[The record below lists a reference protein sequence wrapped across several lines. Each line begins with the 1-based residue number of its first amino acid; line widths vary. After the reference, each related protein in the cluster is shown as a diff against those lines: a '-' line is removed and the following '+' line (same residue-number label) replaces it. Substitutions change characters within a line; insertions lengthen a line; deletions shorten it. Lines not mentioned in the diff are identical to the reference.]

1 LDSAVGAYHP
11 STLVREFDQTGN
23 AALHLTDGFVPLLSK
38 KKQPFTI
45 DEVERDVSA
54 PNIYLPAAETP
65 AADARPYHLESTRRL
80 AAVSKSSEAR
90 SYLMN
95 PTGELHAV
103 VRNFRFA
110 RHSEV
115 KLCQSFVR

>member
-1 LDSAVGAYHP
+1 MPDHNLRA
-11 STLVREFDQTGN
+11 
-23 AALHLTDGFVPLLSK
+23 
-38 KKQPFTI
+38 
-45 DEVERDVSA
+45 
-54 PNIYLPAAETP
+54 
-65 AADARPYHLESTRRL
+65 RRL

-115 KLCQSFVR
+115 KLCQSLVQQTDYTASDEKRVSGDSC

>member
-1 LDSAVGAYHP
+1 M
-11 STLVREFDQTGN
+11 
-23 AALHLTDGFVPLLSK
+23 GFMPLLSK
-38 KKQPFTI
+38 KKQPFII

-54 PNIYLPAAETP
+54 PNIYPPAAETP
-65 AADARPYHLESTRRL
+65 AADARPYLESTRRL

-95 PTGELHAV
+95 PTAELHAV

-115 KLCQSFVR
+115 KLCQSFVRIADYSRTCLNLIRR